1 MCLPKYGSAA
11 LLLSP
16 MTKPSWALLLA
27 FCIPSFAAPPAWL
40 SSAVIYEVF
49 PRDFSPSGDLNGV
62 TAGLPR
68 LHELGVDVVWLMP
81 IHPIGQ
87 VRRKGTLGSPYSVR
101 DYYAINPDYG
111 TKDDLKRLVTE
122 AHRLGMKVII
132 DIVANH
138 TAWDS
143 VMMKTPEFYKH
154 NAQGQI
160 IPPVPD
166 WDDVAGL
173 NYANPQL
180 RTYMIDMLRYWVRD
194 FDLDGFRCDAA
205 GMVPVEFW
213 EQARAALDKQKPDML
228 WLAEWHDPPLMA
240 KAFDLDYAWPL
251 HSTLANL
258 FAKGEPARALRTVWE
273 EERRQYAKGAL
284 HMRISDDH
292 DEERAIVRFG
302 KGGALA
308 ASAFVFTID
317 GVPLL
322 YEGMEAGDT
331 AESGSPALFEKLP
344 VFWKIAERRPE
355 FPRFY
360 ASLIALRHAHPAL
373 QQGETVWLR
382 NSDEARVVTYLRK
395 GGGEEFLVA
404 VNFSNTPFMGLVEAA
419 AEGFRDVTPG
429 VEPKQTVALP
439 SVALDAWG
447 FRIFQRTAR

>member
-1 MCLPKYGSAA
+1 
-11 LLLSP
+11 
-16 MTKPSWALLLA
+16 MTKAFWALLSALSL
-27 FCIPSFAAPPAWL
+27 PVVAAPPDWL
-40 SSAVIYEVF
+40 PRSVIYEVF

-62 TAGLPR
+62 TAGLDR
-68 LHELGVDVVWLMP
+68 LHQLGVDVVWLMP

-87 VRRKGTLGSPYSVR
+87 MKRKGTLGSPYSVR

-111 TKDDLKRLVTE
+111 AKDDLKRLVAE
-122 AHRLGMKVII
+122 AHRRGMRVII

-143 VMMKTPEFYKH
+143 VMMQTPEFYKH
-154 NAQGQI
+154 NAAGQI

-166 WDDVAGL
+166 WEDVAGL
-173 NYANPQL
+173 DYSNPKL
-180 RTYMIDMLRYWVRD
+180 RAYMTDMLRYWIRD

-205 GMVPVEFW
+205 SMVPVSFW
-213 EQARAALDKQKPDML
+213 ESARAEVDKLKPGLL
-228 WLAEWHDPPLMA
+228 WLAEAHDPPLMA

-251 HSTLANL
+251 HSKLAAI
-258 FAKGEPARALRTVWE
+258 FSQGAPASDLRAAWM
-273 EERRQYAKGAL
+273 EEREQYPKGAL
-284 HMRISDDH
+284 HLRISDDH

-308 ASAFVFTID
+308 ASAFMFTLD

-360 ASLIALRHAHPAL
+360 AGLIPLRRAHAAALE
-373 QQGETVWLR
+373 QGETEWLR
-382 NSDEARVVTYLRK
+382 NSDGARIVTYLRK

-404 VNFSNTPFMGLVEAA
+404 INFSNQPFLGLVDAA
-419 AEGFRDVTPG
+419 AGFMEVTPG
-429 VEPKQTVALP
+429 VEKPQPAALP
-439 SVALDAWG
+439 SLALDAWG
-447 FRIFQRTAR
+447 FRIFRRAR

>member
-1 MCLPKYGSAA
+1 MLKA
-11 LLLSP
+11 
-16 MTKPSWALLLA
+16 SWALFFALCLPCA
-27 FCIPSFAAPPAWL
+27 AAPPDWL
-40 SSAVIYEVF
+40 PGAVIYEVF
-49 PRDFSPSGDLNGV
+49 PRDFSPSGDFNGV
-62 TAGLPR
+62 TAGLDR
-68 LHELGVDVVWLMP
+68 LHQLGVDVVWLMP
-81 IHPIGQ
+81 IHPIGE
-87 VRRKGTLGSPYSVR
+87 VKRKGPLGSPYSVR

-111 TKDDLKRLVTE
+111 TKDDLKRLIAE
-122 AHRLGMKVII
+122 AHRLHMRVII

-154 NAQGQI
+154 NAAGQI

-166 WDDVAGL
+166 WEDVAAL
-173 NYANPQL
+173 DYSNPRL
-180 RTYMIDMLRYWVRD
+180 RAYMIDMLRYWIRD

-205 GMVPVEFW
+205 SMVPVSFW
-213 EQARAALDKQKPDML
+213 ESARAELDKTKPGILMV
-228 WLAEWHDPPLMA
+228 AEAHDPPLMA

-251 HSTLANL
+251 HSTLAAI
-258 FAKGEPARALRTVWE
+258 FSRGVPARDLRLSWE
-273 EERRQYAKGAL
+273 AEREQYPKGAL

-308 ASAFVFTID
+308 ASAFMFTLD

-331 AESGSPALFEKLP
+331 AESGAPALFEKLP

-360 ASLIALRHAHPAL
+360 AGMLALRRAHAAL
-373 QQGETVWLR
+373 QQGAMEWLR
-382 NSDEARVVTYLRK
+382 NSDEARVVTFRRT

-404 VNFSNTPFMGLVEAA
+404 INFSNQPFFGQVDAA
-419 AEGFRDVTPG
+419 ASGFVEVTPG
-429 VEPKQTVALP
+429 VEKPSAAALP
-439 SVALDAWG
+439 VLQLDAWG
-447 FRIFQRTAR
+447 FRIWRK

>member
-1 MCLPKYGSAA
+1 MVCMSKA
-11 LLLSP
+11 
-16 MTKPSWALLLA
+16 SWALLVALSL
-27 FCIPSFAAPPAWL
+27 PSLAAPPAWL
-40 SSAVIYEVF
+40 PDSVIYEVF

-62 TAGLPR
+62 TAGLDR
-68 LHELGVDVVWLMP
+68 LQQLGVDVVWLMP

-87 VRRKGTLGSPYSVR
+87 VKRKGTFGSPYSVR

-111 TKDDLKRLVTE
+111 TKDDLKRLVAD
-122 AHRLGMKVII
+122 AHRRRMKVII

-138 TAWDS
+138 TSWDS

-154 NAQGQI
+154 NAKGQI

-166 WDDVAGL
+166 WEDVAAL
-173 NYANPQL
+173 DYSNPRL
-180 RTYMIDMLRYWVRD
+180 RAYMIDMLRYWIRD

-205 GMVPVEFW
+205 SMVPVSFW
-213 EQARAALDKQKPDML
+213 ETARAELEKVKPGLL
-228 WLAEWHDPPLMA
+228 WLAEAHDPPLMA

-251 HSTLANL
+251 HSALAAV
-258 FAKGEPARALRTVWE
+258 FSKGEPASSLRAAWE
-273 EERRQYAKGAL
+273 QERAQYPKGAL

-308 ASAFVFTID
+308 ASALMFTLD

-331 AESGSPALFEKLP
+331 TESGAPALFEKLP

-360 ASLIALRHAHPAL
+360 SGMIALRRAHPAL
-373 QQGETVWLR
+373 EQGRTVWLH
-382 NSDEARVVTYLRK
+382 NSDAARVVTYLRE
-395 GGGEEFLVA
+395 GGGEECLVA
-404 VNFSNTPFMGLVEAA
+404 INFSNQPFLGLVDAA
-419 AEGFRDVTPG
+419 ASGFTEVTPG
-429 VEPKQTVALP
+429 RPAPQRAPLPAL
-439 SVALDAWG
+439 ALDAWG
-447 FRIFQRTAR
+447 YRVFRKGHD